1 MQDALI
7 SVILPV
13 YNVERYLP
21 KCMDSL
27 FAQTYANLEFLLI
40 DDGSGEACARLCD
53 SYLQKDA
60 RVRVFHKPNGGLSDA
75 RNYGIARAQ
84 GQRQQMRDAAAA
96 DIHIFVIAVARVEF
110 LNKVRFR
117 SGIRHIFIRK
127 QIVDVET
134 A

>member
-53 SYLQKDA
+53 SYLQNDA

-75 RNYGIARAQ
+75 RNYGIPYAVGEYIGFVDSDDYLDLTMYEKLYNRA
-84 GQRQQMRDAAAA
+84 
-96 DIHIFVIAVARVEF
+96 
-110 LNKVRFR
+110 
-117 SGIRHIFIRK
+117 
-127 QIVDVET
+127 VET
-134 A
+134 DSDIVTCGYYGVDESKDD